1 MDLENGEPAKA
12 ADEPAQKGEAAN
24 RDDEAEE
31 VAEGEEEEDAGD
43 GEDEGPGEVCIM
55 AFNTIESVQWLII
68 HAVRCLARYVA
79 VESNSAPCV
88 ALLREQPPEGL
99 DISLQ
104 HVVM

>member
-55 AFNTIESVQWLII
+55 AFNTIEMYSGSSYMLSAAW
-68 HAVRCLARYVA
+68 HAMLQLRAIA
-79 VESNSAPCV
+79 HP
-88 ALLREQPPEGL
+88 ALLFCAS
-99 DISLQ
+99 SLLK
-104 HVVM
+104 VSKFPYNML